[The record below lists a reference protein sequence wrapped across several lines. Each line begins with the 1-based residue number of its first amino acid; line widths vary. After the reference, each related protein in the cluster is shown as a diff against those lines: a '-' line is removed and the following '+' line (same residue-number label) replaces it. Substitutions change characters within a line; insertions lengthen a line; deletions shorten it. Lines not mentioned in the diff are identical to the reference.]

1 MPSCP
6 ISCGNWSKLYYY
18 IVYRIIFKGL
28 KDFILKEKFGIK
40 NELNN
45 HILIKSIYKYI
56 GFIFF
61 GFLFYWMKNRKNK
74 NKANKT
80 DIENAGTR
88 FNNEL
93 IHYQKSNIS
102 KFSMRRFI
110 IICLLYV
117 LFLEFIEISYFY
129 GFHDLDLWIFNIAF
143 ALIFLSRYYSINP
156 YRHRLYSL
164 SFIFITNFVIL
175 IIKSFQ
181 PDENGENVYKIV
193 EKLFPS
199 QYFCLLL
206 IFFYILNSLSISFTR
221 VEIKILMENKYISSY
236 KIIFFIGSLGLILT
250 LFVLI
255 ISTIFFHDKKDDP
268 RYLDNFL
275 LYCSNFTNHTWIEIF
290 VTLLY
295 LFICFMEY
303 NYEILIIYYLN
314 PIYFL
319 ISDSL
324 YYGSQSIFSIYK
336 IYDIKNDLTI
346 LADAFAFI
354 GYSIYVEAIILNF
367 CGLNKNTKMNITK
380 RGIMESQNIE
390 KMIEDDDE
398 EDEDDEDKAKD
409 KNMKELVS
417 K

>member
-164 SFIFITNFVIL
+164 NFIFITNFVIL
-175 IIKSFQ
+175 IIKF
-181 PDENGENVYKIV
+181 
-193 EKLFPS
+193 
-199 QYFCLLL
+199 
-206 IFFYILNSLSISFTR
+206 
-221 VEIKILMENKYISSY
+221 
-236 KIIFFIGSLGLILT
+236 LIL
-250 LFVLI
+250 
-255 ISTIFFHDKKDDP
+255 K
-268 RYLDNFL
+268 
-275 LYCSNFTNHTWIEIF
+275 IERNKF
-290 VTLLY
+290 
-295 LFICFMEY
+295 
-303 NYEILIIYYLN
+303 
-314 PIYFL
+314 
-319 ISDSL
+319 
-324 YYGSQSIFSIYK
+324 YK
-336 IYDIKNDLTI
+336 
-346 LADAFAFI
+346 
-354 GYSIYVEAIILNF
+354 
-367 CGLNKNTKMNITK
+367 
-380 RGIMESQNIE
+380 
-390 KMIEDDDE
+390 
-398 EDEDDEDKAKD
+398 
-409 KNMKELVS
+409 
-417 K
+417 